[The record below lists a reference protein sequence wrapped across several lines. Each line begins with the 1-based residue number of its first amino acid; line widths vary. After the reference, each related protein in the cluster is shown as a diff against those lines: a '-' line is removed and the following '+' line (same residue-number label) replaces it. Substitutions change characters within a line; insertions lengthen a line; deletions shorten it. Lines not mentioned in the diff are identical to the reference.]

1 MLELSTLVLLSL
13 PLSTRLQAIWMA
25 PSRSCDTAVIA
36 GNRRLPMES
45 FYPHLIYTHATLT
58 LILPSNAVPFESH
71 NGSWL
76 VFCINFPGS
85 FLSAIGHLVV
95 IITVLI
101 HKVIRPSKGFARQ

>member
-13 PLSTRLQAIWMA
+13 PLSTRLQLIWMT
-25 PSRSCDTAVIA
+25 PSSSCYTAVIA
-36 GNRRLPMES
+36 DPLQATYGIL
-45 FYPHLIYTHATLT
+45 LTALQYTHATLT